1 LPASGQRRNCG
12 IGIELEPVE
21 PLVDAPFV
29 FEVVVL
35 PAPQAGL
42 NRGSNGRIR
51 KFRNLRQVRDSEA
64 VAASDLSP
72 IGRELARD
80 DPEQRRLSGAVRADE
95 ADAVSVRE
103 RERDAA
109 EQRAPAEGVT
119 EVANRELNGHAPA

>member
-1 LPASGQRRNCG
+1 
-12 IGIELEPVE
+12 
-21 PLVDAPFV
+21 
-29 FEVVVL
+29 VL

-64 VAASDLSP
+64 VAASDFSP

-80 DPEQRRLSGAVRADE
+80 DLQKRRLPGAVRADE